1 MMRPIGTFGIDF
13 PCIKTVVTPTGVA
26 PDVGLDEEDSVEN
39 DEEGDNAGEC
49 GVEDEVVVM

>member
-13 PCIKTVVTPTGVA
+13 PCTKTVVTPTGVA